1 MNPNLIE
8 VCTKMLKED
17 SLSFTILE
25 EKILLHGLQ
34 NFIDNEPELYKKH
47 FNIIN
52 ERNFYNKREID
63 QYLKSLNLIYELRQG
78 FLDNMNNQNIIKV
91 CFEDI
96 QKNQIE
102 IDRLR
107 RLISDA
113 PLLNNW

>member
-1 MNPNLIE
+1 MNDYLTAI
-8 VCTKMLKED
+8 CTKMLKED
-17 SLSFTILE
+17 CLSFTILE
-25 EKILLHGLQ
+25 EKILLSGLQ

-52 ERNFYNKREID
+52 ERNFYNKREIN
-63 QYLKSLNLIYELRQG
+63 QYLKSLNLIYELRQN

-102 IDRLR
+102 INRLK
-107 RLISDA
+107 RLMDTI
-113 PLLNNW
+113 PFKN